1 MKIKFS
7 CLTFFTFPSNAHP
20 HVKDCTISVCYVL
33 VFCFFIVKLNKY
45 SFNRGL
51 FSTTLRM
58 GSTTSSNNRPRIM
71 VTGGCGQVGVAL
83 VEQLRE
89 EFGRDVRITDLCEC

>member
-1 MKIKFS
+1 
-7 CLTFFTFPSNAHP
+7 
-20 HVKDCTISVCYVL
+20 
-33 VFCFFIVKLNKY
+33 
-45 SFNRGL
+45 
-51 FSTTLRM
+51 
-58 GSTTSSNNRPRIM
+58 M